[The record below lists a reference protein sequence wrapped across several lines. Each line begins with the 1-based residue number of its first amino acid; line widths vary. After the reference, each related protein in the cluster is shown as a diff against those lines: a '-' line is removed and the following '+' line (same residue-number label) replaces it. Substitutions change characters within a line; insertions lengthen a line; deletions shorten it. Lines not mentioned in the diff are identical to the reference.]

1 MKGKPSL
8 SPATPGS
15 QGFIFPCLRQTSE
28 SEDNGLCNVSCLSVS
43 FKASL
48 ITPWLPEGWQ
58 QTYIKRCTVVKES
71 SRVKGTKGLT
81 ISLFSFQ
88 IEVPKVGGLFKVF

>member
-1 MKGKPSL
+1 MKGKPSP

-28 SEDNGLCNVSCLSVS
+28 SEDNRLRNVSCLSVS

-48 ITPWLPEGWQ
+48 ITPRLPEDLAAHM
-58 QTYIKRCTVVKES
+58 YKTVYCCQ
-71 SRVKGTKGLT
+71 RVK
-81 ISLFSFQ
+81 
-88 IEVPKVGGLFKVF
+88 